1 MLLGIGL
8 DTAERMLVYTW
19 TLVLLEALG
28 RLEKVAWTWQKT
40 GAGYLEELA
49 IYFARARRAVLMLG
63 F

>member
-1 MLLGIGL
+1 VLLGIGL

-40 GAGYLEELA
+40 GAGCLEELA